1 MYGGQPVSSTVS
13 FKQDIDDKTCGG
25 NSNLSM
31 LWPIL
36 VCLLGNFRVLKW
48 GQPVVFPGSKVEV
61 LLRLLGLYYQY
72 AVPREQILE
81 TLWPGHDPG
90 LACQSLN
97 SLLYSLRKSLAVDG
111 HNGALILHEDGYY
124 RLNKEAGIAT
134 DIACFEELVKSGD
147 DYVHTG
153 NTPVA
158 VPFYIQATQLYR
170 GDLCASTDIQSV
182 IERERL
188 RVHFLR
194 LLARLA
200 DYFYSVADYPACLQ
214 YANRLLENDTCRE
227 DAHRLLMRCFVRQG
241 ERAQALRQYRL
252 CTHILHAEFDAVPER
267 DTTRLYHQIRLNP
280 ESV

>member
-1 MYGGQPVSSTVS
+1 MYGGQPVSTVS
-13 FKQDIDDKTCGG
+13 LQQDIDDKTCGG
-25 NSNLSM
+25 NSDLSM

-48 GQPVVFPGSKVEV
+48 GQPIVFHGPKVEV
-61 LLRLLGLYYQY
+61 LLRLLGLRYQY

-81 TLWPGHDPG
+81 TLWPGHDLS

-97 SLLYSLRKSLAVDG
+97 SLLYCLRKSLAVDG
-111 HNGALILHEDGYY
+111 QNGAPVLHEDGYY

-134 DIACFEELVKSGD
+134 DIVCFEELVKSGD
-147 DYVHTG
+147 DYVYAG

-170 GDLCASTDIQSV
+170 GDLCAGTDINSV

-200 DYFYSVADYPACLQ
+200 DYFYSVDDYPACLHS
-214 YANRLLENDTCRE
+214 ANRLLENDACRE

-252 CTHILHAEFDAVPER
+252 CRHILHAEFEAVPEP
-267 DTTRLYHQIRLNP
+267 DTTLLYNRIRLKP
-280 ESV
+280 ESF

>member
-1 MYGGQPVSSTVS
+1 VSAVPLQ
-13 FKQDIDDKTCGG
+13 QDIDGESHG
-25 NSNLSM
+25 SNSNLSM
-31 LWPIL
+31 LQPIL

-48 GQPVVFPGSKVEV
+48 GQPVVFHGSKLEL
-61 LLRLLGLYYQY
+61 LLRLLGVQYQY

-81 TLWPGHDPG
+81 NLWPGHDPG

-97 SLLYSLRKSLAVDG
+97 SLLYSLRKSLAGNG
-111 HNGALILHEDGYY
+111 HNDAPVLCEDGYY
-124 RLNKEAGIAT
+124 RLNKEAGIGT

-147 DYVHTG
+147 EYVCAD

-170 GDLCASTDIQSV
+170 GDLCAGTDLNSV

-200 DYFYSVADYPACLQ
+200 DHFYSVADYPACLQ

-252 CTHILHAEFDAVPER
+252 CTHILHAEFEAVPER

>member
-1 MYGGQPVSSTVS
+1 MYGGQLMSTIS
-13 FKQDIDDKTCGG
+13 LQQDIDGKTCGG
-25 NSNLSM
+25 KNDLSM

-36 VCLLGNFRVLKW
+36 VCLLGNFRVLKR
-48 GQPVVFPGSKVEV
+48 GQPVLIRGSKVEG
-61 LLRLLGLYYQY
+61 LLRLLGLRHQY
-72 AVPREQILE
+72 AVSREQILE
-81 TLWPGHDPG
+81 TLWPGHNPD

-97 SLLYSLRKSLAVDG
+97 SLLCSLRKSLTVDG
-111 HNGALILHEDGYY
+111 QNGALILHEDGYY
-124 RLNKEAGIAT
+124 RLNNRAGIGT

-147 DYVHTG
+147 EYVYAD

-170 GDLCASTDIQSV
+170 GDLCAGTDIHSV

-267 DTTRLYHQIRLNP
+267 DTTLLYHQIRLSP